1 MSEFI
6 YTVTEM
12 DNGYTSYYKEYDKA
26 VRRAQS
32 KFDNQDDAEWSEIT
46 VGRSGY
52 WKGLIDGEF
61 QLVFVESKCIF

>member
-1 MSEFI
+1 MQEFI
-6 YTVTEM
+6 YTVTEIE
-12 DNGYTSYYKEYDKA
+12 NGYTSYYKTFDKA

>member
-1 MSEFI
+1 MQEYI
-6 YTVTEM
+6 YTVTEIE
-12 DNGYTSYYKEYDKA
+12 NGYTSYYKTFDKA

>member
-1 MSEFI
+1 MQEFI
-6 YTVTEM
+6 YTVTEHE
-12 DNGYTSYYKEYDKA
+12 NGYTSYYWTFDKA
-26 VRRAQS
+26 VRRAHS

>member
-6 YTVTEM
+6 YTVTEHEC
-12 DNGYTSYYKEYDKA
+12 GYTSYYKEYDKA
-26 VRRAQS
+26 VRRAQQ
-32 KFDNQDDAEWSEIT
+32 KFDDPDDAEWSEIT

>member
-1 MSEFI
+1 MQEFI
-6 YTVTEM
+6 YTVTEHE
-12 DNGYTSYYKEYDKA
+12 NGYTSYYKTFDKA